1 MNKLKRML
9 MGALMC
15 CVVSVSALAQKQ
27 DPKPPPKQDPPRP
40 IRPEP
45 KDPPPDRQKGDD
57 KKKP

>member
-1 MNKLKRML
+1 

-15 CVVSVSALAQKQ
+15 CVVSVSAFAQKQ